1 MLVKAMGAQARYL
14 ALGRIESVSVT
25 QDRTIHDPDYNLAV
39 SRPPLD
45 SRDRQR
51 HSTIVDILRFASSPI
66 HARPDLF
73 RQSPPFGKL
82 VWMKAMTAPTSAN
95 SCTAGSRGMAGAI
108 REVSRPRTR

>member
-1 MLVKAMGAQARYL
+1 MGAQTRYL

-51 HSTIVDILRFASSPI
+51 RSTMVEVGLIVGWSHPFPGPI
-66 HARPDLF
+66 
-73 RQSPPFGKL
+73 G
-82 VWMKAMTAPTSAN
+82 SATLPN
-95 SCTAGSRGMAGAI
+95 LGSWCG
-108 REVSRPRTR
+108 